1 MASAVTPSY
10 SQATTVD
17 ESITA
22 QDSEII
28 KNGVKQTA
36 LGNAY
41 TVGDNS
47 TVTDAGAIEMVG
59 NVGSQFLETVANIT
73 KGFTNGVLNATNS
86 ILTSNAAQ
94 NEEAALA
101 AQKNVMELLK
111 YAVVGG
117 AIVAAVYSF
126 NKGSKRK

>member
-101 AQKNVMELLK
+101 AQKM
-111 YAVVGG
+111 
-117 AIVAAVYSF
+117 
-126 NKGSKRK
+126 

>member
-1 MASAVTPSY
+1 
-10 SQATTVD
+10 
-17 ESITA
+17 
-22 QDSEII
+22 
-28 KNGVKQTA
+28 
-36 LGNAY
+36 
-41 TVGDNS
+41 
-47 TVTDAGAIEMVG
+47 MVG

-117 AIVAAVYSF
+117 AIVAAVYFF